1 MLVLVAGNASSGN
14 TQVGPAGI
22 FDFYRRAFLRRN
34 ARRIVAL
41 VAIQSSV
48 LAFEY
53 ISRVLMV
60 ERLDVPLDEG
70 KVLAIVLG
78 VTSGAFLA

>member
-1 MLVLVAGNASSGN
+1 MLVLVAGNASSRN
-14 TQVGPAGI
+14 TQVGAAGI
-22 FDFYRRAFLRRN
+22 FNLNRRAFLRRN

-48 LAFEY
+48 LALEH
-53 ISRVLMV
+53 ISRILMV
-60 ERLDVPLDEG
+60 ERLDVPLDQG